1 MSIGS
6 GGCIEK
12 LRDKIHKQKGQKTKR
27 QATRYHCKRGN
38 DRRKYKKTEVQRKEK
53 EAQKETNRMQE
64 KCREIKW
71 ERKRFDGTK
80 KLG

>member
-12 LRDKIHKQKGQKTKR
+12 LRDKIHKQKGQKTE
-27 QATRYHCKRGN
+27 TGN

>member
-1 MSIGS
+1 MYREI
-6 GGCIEK
+6 
-12 LRDKIHKQKGQKTKR
+12 KR
-27 QATRYHCKRGN
+27 QDTQTEGPKNKETGN
-38 DRRKYKKTEVQRKEK
+38 DRRKYKKNRSTEKRK
-53 EAQKETNRMQE
+53 RMQE

>member
-27 QATRYHCKRGN
+27 QATIGEST
-38 DRRKYKKTEVQRKEK
+38 KKPEVQRKEK

>member
-27 QATRYHCKRGN
+27 QATIGESTKKPRSTEKR
-38 DRRKYKKTEVQRKEK
+38 K
-53 EAQKETNRMQE
+53 RMQE

>member
-27 QATRYHCKRGN
+27 QATIGESTKKQKYREKKKKHRKKQTEC
-38 DRRKYKKTEVQRKEK
+38 RRN
-53 EAQKETNRMQE
+53 A
-64 KCREIKW
+64 EIKW